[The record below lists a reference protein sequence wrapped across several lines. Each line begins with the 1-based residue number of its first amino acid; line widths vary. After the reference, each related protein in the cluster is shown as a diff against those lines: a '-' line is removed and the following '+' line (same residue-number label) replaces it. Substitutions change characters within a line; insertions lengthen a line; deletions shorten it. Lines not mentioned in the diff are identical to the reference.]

1 MKKIIT
7 VIWGNP
13 YSLYSLE
20 GLLKKLSEKYEIN
33 IILTSI
39 YNAERTKNF
48 FSNKSYI
55 KSFKL
60 IYFDT
65 LADIFSYIK
74 IYNLKKFINESNLI
88 LTGDEREPYS
98 KILIHKI
105 INKKIPVLVYW
116 IHSSYFLDHEEFCK
130 NYINNIYSL
139 TFNQKKEKR
148 ITKNLTNKIAKLLI
162 IKQGLNLFIKFI
174 YRSIKSRFLRLL
186 KVLQNIIINKF
197 FLSEI
202 NFTRLDYVTNV
213 GSGNADYYLFLTDF
227 EVEAFKKFTSNKNIY
242 LTNHPHEFLNFE
254 KVKNNDFIFVSNVFI
269 NQDILENEYVEEI
282 MESFIFLRNKYGS
295 SNIKFKIHPR
305 DNGTWYKEVEK
316 KLIKE
321 KFKVEIIPKET
332 TLIEVIRSHNIFV
345 GHLSAS
351 TLDIINANNDKKY
364 YIHVRATKK
373 SIKYYDLSFQNKE
386 RIYYFEGNKL
396 INNSSYN
403 IFSNPKIQLIELI
416 NKITKI

>member
-1 MKKIIT
+1 MKKVIT
-7 VIWGNP
+7 ILWGNP

-20 GLLKKLSEKYEIN
+20 GLLEKLSKKYEIS
-33 IILTSI
+33 IILLSI
-39 YNAERTKNF
+39 YNAESTKKF
-48 FSNKSYI
+48 FSEKSYI

-60 IYFDT
+60 IYFNT
-65 LADIFSYIK
+65 FTDILSYIK
-74 IYNLKKFINESNLI
+74 IYNLKKIINKSSLI
-88 LTGDEREPYS
+88 ITGDEREPYS

-130 NYINNIYSL
+130 NYLNNIYSL
-139 TFNQKKEKR
+139 TFNKKKKEKE
-148 ITKNLTNKIAKLLI
+148 TKRLANKLKKLLI
-162 IKQGLNLFIKFI
+162 IKEGLNLFIRFI
-174 YRSIKSRFLRLL
+174 YRSVKSRFFRLL
-186 KVLQNIIINKF
+186 KEFQNIIINKI

-202 NFTRLDYVTNV
+202 NFTHLDYVTNV

-242 LTNHPHEFLNFE
+242 LTNHPHEFLNIE
-254 KVKNNDFIFVSNVFI
+254 KVKNDDFVFISNVFI
-269 NQDILENEYVEEI
+269 NEDEIENEYIEEI
-282 MESFIFLRNKYGS
+282 IESFIFLRNKYGS
-295 SNIKFKIHPR
+295 SIIKFKIHPR
-305 DNGTWYKEVEK
+305 DNGDWYKKVVEI
-316 KLIKE
+316 LTKE

-332 TLIEVIRSHNIFV
+332 TLVEVIKSHNIFV

-364 YIHVRATKK
+364 YIHVKATKK
-373 SIKYYDLSFQNKE
+373 LIKYYDLAFQNKD